1 MVQRYISHSI
11 SNTLHYSSEI
21 HPYVGEFTYLWNIGN
36 NMKLWLFP
44 VVIVVICSHFSIFE
58 TLETTV
64 FSLNAA
70 KAKLWFALILVSL
83 KHWKQRLHERQLP
96 FHVVIC
102 SHFSIFETLE
112 TTVLLPWRRRNSLWF
127 ALILVSLKHW
137 KQPESRRYTPLSSC
151 DLLSF

>member
-1 MVQRYISHSI
+1 
-11 SNTLHYSSEI
+11 
-21 HPYVGEFTYLWNIGN
+21 
-36 NMKLWLFP
+36 MKLWLFP

-83 KHWKQRLHERQLP
+83 KHWKQHMAKYICPTAQLW
-96 FHVVIC
+96 FALILVSLKHWKQHTNTKWIEQVVVIC

-112 TTVLLPWRRRNSLWF
+112 TTRQPPFTKTAMLWF

-137 KQPESRRYTPLSSC
+137 KQRCAFITILFPCC